1 MKTTRLS
8 PRRALILAASTL
20 ALVSLACGAVVD
32 TAPTSAPTHE
42 TPAPEPTQSPLLTA
56 IRPEE
61 TPQKPDEPSPTPAA
75 GATDTPPPP
84 LPPANWQPISDLPR
98 QINALIVDPSDP
110 QIVYAG
116 TGFSG
121 AGSGVYK
128 SEDGGLTWRKT
139 ANGLPS
145 EDVRALGFSHTDPVT
160 LYAVIGHR
168 GDLFASTDGA
178 QSWARAGSYG
188 LTGFE
193 ARLAV
198 APNDG
203 NVLFVAEDVRAVY
216 RSLDGGHNWL
226 EVGEG
231 LPKDD
236 NDTVNA
242 QSLAIDPTNANVVY
256 VGTGWRSSNGNG
268 VYKSTDGGET
278 WSPANRGMID
288 YGITAL
294 AMHPSDSQ
302 VVYAGGD
309 NGELF
314 KSTDAGENWTDL
326 TAALP
331 TGDSFHQR
339 ILNIAIDPAAP
350 ETVYLLHERAG
361 VMVSYDGG
369 AGWRLLGKPS
379 EVEYSSFTALTV
391 ILGPQPVL
399 IVGIGD
405 KGGWRYGAE

>member
-1 MKTTRLS
+1 MKTMRLS
-8 PRRALILAASTL
+8 PRRALILATSTL
-20 ALVSLACGAVVD
+20 VLVSLACGAVVD
-32 TAPTSAPTHE
+32 TVPTSAPTHE
-42 TPAPEPTQSPLLTA
+42 APAPKPTQAPSLTA
-56 IRPEE
+56 VRPEE
-61 TPQKPDEPSPTPAA
+61 ATQKPDEPSPTPAVS
-75 GATDTPPPP
+75 ATDAPPPP
-84 LPPANWQPISDLPR
+84 PPANWQSAPDLPR
-98 QINALIVDPSDP
+98 QINDLVVEPNDP
-110 QIVYAG
+110 QMVYAG

-128 SEDGGLTWRKT
+128 SEDGGLTWRKA

-160 LYAVIGHR
+160 LYAAIGHR

-178 QSWARAGSYG
+178 QSWARVGGYG

-198 APNDG
+198 APSDG
-203 NVLFVAEDVRAVY
+203 NVLFVTEDVRAVY

-242 QSLAIDPTNANVVY
+242 QSLAIDPTNANVIY
-256 VGTGWRSSNGNG
+256 VGTGWRASNGNG

-294 AMHPSDSQ
+294 AVHPSDSQ
-302 VVYAGGD
+302 VVYAGGA

-339 ILNIAIDPAAP
+339 ILNIAMDPDAP
-350 ETVYLLHERAG
+350 ETVYLLHEHAG

-379 EVEYSSFTALTV
+379 EIEYPSFTALTV
-391 ILGPQPVL
+391 LFGPQPVL
-399 IVGIGD
+399 VVGIGD
-405 KGGWRYGAE
+405 EGGWRYAPE